1 MGKLACFYFLTVLA
15 ADNFLPFVLGAFYP
29 GYRHKTEALSV
40 LGCRESPVRRIY
52 NAWCIVSGLVFCFAG
67 YAIFDVRRSGMS
79 LAVFVL
85 MVLYGIGC
93 EVISGI
99 FPLHREREARDLWT
113 KIHGAGSAIGFTA
126 LLFVPLFLGLW
137 SVRERPLPSAVSF
150 VCFGAAFLCFSFF
163 IMGEKDKFR
172 NTVLCYGGL
181 WQRAVLLLCCVP
193 LAFSSVYLYQS

>member
-1 MGKLACFYFLTVLA
+1 M
-15 ADNFLPFVLGAFYP
+15 
-29 GYRHKTEALSV
+29 
-40 LGCRESPVRRIY
+40 
-52 NAWCIVSGLVFCFAG
+52 FCFAG
-67 YAIFDVRRSGMS
+67 YAIFDVHRSGMS

-99 FPLHREREARDLWT
+99 FPLHREREVRDLWT

-137 SVRERPLPSAVSF
+137 SVRERPLLGAVSF

-181 WQRAVLLLCCVP
+181 WQRAVLLLCYVL
-193 LAFSSVYLYQS
+193 LAFWAVYLYQP